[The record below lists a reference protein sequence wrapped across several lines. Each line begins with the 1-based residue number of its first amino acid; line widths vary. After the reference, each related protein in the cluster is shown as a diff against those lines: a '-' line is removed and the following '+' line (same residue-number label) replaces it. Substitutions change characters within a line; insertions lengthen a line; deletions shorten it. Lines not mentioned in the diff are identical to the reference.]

1 MHFRREE
8 QEMDQHLNR
17 RRFLGAAIGTGA
29 AAAAAGSWAPTAGA
43 QGGSAGARRGV
54 PNNRIGIQL
63 YSLRRLMPNGDRR
76 AVRSM
81 FNWLGRA
88 GYTEVEMAGHYEF
101 DPALLRRW
109 IDEAG
114 LRAPSGHDGFDLA
127 EGDAWKSGYEQ
138 TLENAVAL
146 GQKYTG
152 LAWFEGPYTTEYFKF
167 LAERMNEAGTL
178 AKAAGLQFFY
188 HNHDFEFI
196 NKQPD
201 GTPNYNILLDET
213 DPELVKFEL
222 DLYWIV
228 KGGENPLAYLSTD
241 PGRWP
246 LYHVKD
252 KTWKDRPDILNPD
265 GTIKDVVQEFEDVGP
280 GAIDFPDIFAA
291 GHARR
296 VDKHF
301 IIEHDWPQLSHPGD
315 PNAEYTTA
323 QTGLDYL
330 RNVRF

>member
-1 MHFRREE
+1 MNS
-8 QEMDQHLNR
+8 LNR

-29 AAAAAGSWAPTAGA
+29 AAAAAATWTPGA
-43 QGGSAGARRGV
+43 AAQQGGAGARRSV

-88 GYTEVEMAGHYEF
+88 GYTEVEMAGHYDF
-101 DPALLRRW
+101 TPAQVRGW
-109 IDEAG
+109 IDAAG
-114 LRAPSGHDGFDLA
+114 LRAVSGHDGVDIDPA
-127 EGDAWKSGYEQ
+127 NTTWQDGYKQ
-138 TLENAVAL
+138 TLENALTL
-146 GQKYTG
+146 GQKFTG
-152 LAWFEGPYTTEYFKF
+152 LAWFPGPYDDADFWKF
-167 LAERMNEAGTL
+167 LAERFSEAGAL
-178 AKAAGLQFFY
+178 ARAAGLQFFY
-188 HNHDFEFI
+188 HNHDFEFT
-196 NKQPD
+196 NKQAD
-201 GTPNYNILLDET
+201 GTPMYDILLEES

-228 KGGENPLAYLSTD
+228 KGGENPLAYLSRD
-241 PGRWP
+241 PARYP

-252 KTWKDRPDILNPD
+252 KTWKERPDVLKPD
-265 GTIKDVVQEFEDVGP
+265 GSIKEIVQEWEDVGP

-296 VDKHF
+296 ADKHF
-301 IIEHDWPQLSHPGD
+301 IIEHDWPQLSHPDD
-315 PNAEYTTA
+315 PEAEYKTA

-330 RNVRF
+330 RTVRW